1 MIIRSPWRLQTRTR
15 CDTSLVV
22 CVLLHDVLEVGEGGQ
37 ELLLHDG
44 DGDDRDLVRDQVSG
58 EPHKDGETFQVEQ
71 GMGREGR

>member
-22 CVLLHDVLEVGEGGQ
+22 CVLLHDVPEVEEGGQ

-58 EPHKDGETFQVEQ
+58 EPHKDGETFQVEL